1 MAIAPSPAAV
11 ATRLIER
18 WRTSPAAKE
27 PLAQA
32 LAGQLDAIGV
42 VDDAVEDGVGERW
55 DADQIVPAVH
65 GNLAGDD
72 ERAFVVAIL
81 DDFEQ
86 IARLIGRERFGS
98 PVVQDEQ
105 FDARQGA
112 QEPGV
117 ARIPMGDGQI
127 GEEPGGAGVENGHVF
142 SARLLAEGAGEP
154 ALAQA
159 ARPGHEQ
166 IATLGDPVTS
176 GELEEERAVEPAG
189 ALIVDVLDAGRMTQ
203 LSDPG
208 ARFELLLSA
217 QRQLVFEQQ
226 TEPFGMIEAAR
237 FMFVFEFLE
246 PFGQAVKTEGV
257 QLVERGM
264 GEHGISSQW

>member
-1 MAIAPSPAAV
+1 M
-11 ATRLIER
+11 
-18 WRTSPAAKE
+18 

-112 QEPGV
+112 QESGV

-127 GEEPGGAGVENGHVF
+127 GEEPGHACVENGHVF
-142 SARLLAEGAGEP
+142 SARLVAERAGEP

-159 ARPGHEQ
+159 ARPGQEQ
-166 IATLGDPVTS
+166 IAALGDPVAS
-176 GELEEERAVEPAG
+176 GELEEERAVEPARII
-189 ALIVDVLDAGRMTQ
+189 IVTPGRFSSRAWAAQSGSTRRRCPVAIPPRPKSWSSRASSVTSSASGH
-203 LSDPG
+203 LSP
-208 ARFELLLSA
+208 AA
-217 QRQLVFEQQ
+217 
-226 TEPFGMIEAAR
+226 AAR
-237 FMFVFEFLE
+237 FRLSWIVLRAT
-246 PFGQAVKTEGV
+246 P
-257 QLVERGM
+257 RRRP
-264 GEHGISSQW
+264 ISRALTPSW